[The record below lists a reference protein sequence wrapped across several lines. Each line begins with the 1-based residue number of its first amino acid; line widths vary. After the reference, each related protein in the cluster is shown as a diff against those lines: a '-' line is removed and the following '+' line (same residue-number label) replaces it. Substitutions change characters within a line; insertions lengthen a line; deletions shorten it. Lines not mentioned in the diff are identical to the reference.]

1 MALPAAQLITGAI
14 RAPLHEVFAARRVA
28 PCDRAALR
36 ELQGQGLV
44 EPVRTGG
51 VVGWRLTDSGASA
64 AFGVLSRAQ
73 QQGSGAL
80 RREQC
85 SR

>member
-1 MALPAAQLITGAI
+1 MSLPAAQLIADAI
-14 RAPLHEVFAARRVA
+14 RSPLHEVFAARRVA
-28 PCDRAALR
+28 PCDRATLR

-51 VVGWRLTDSGASA
+51 IVAWRLTDSGASA

-80 RREQC
+80 RRE
-85 SR
+85 

>member
-1 MALPAAQLITGAI
+1 MSLPAAQLIADAI
-14 RAPLHEVFAARRVA
+14 CAPLHEVFATRRVA
-28 PCDRAALR
+28 QCDRAALR

-44 EPVRTGG
+44 EPVRSAG

-64 AFGVLSRAQ
+64 AFGALARVQ
-73 QQGSGAL
+73 QQGLEAL

-85 SR
+85 IR

>member
-1 MALPAAQLITGAI
+1 MSLPAAQLITGAI

>member
-1 MALPAAQLITGAI
+1 MSLPAAQLITGAI

-51 VVGWRLTDSGASA
+51 GVVWRLTDSGASA

>member
-1 MALPAAQLITGAI
+1 MSLPAAQLIADAI
-14 RAPLHEVFAARRVA
+14 RSPLHEVFAARRVA

-44 EPVRTGG
+44 EPVRSAG

-64 AFGVLSRAQ
+64 AFGALARVQ
-73 QQGSGAL
+73 QQGSGA
-80 RREQC
+80 RRE